1 MKRKFSA
8 SNCVAVAVA
17 LMATMSACSG
27 GDQQQQAQAPTLKVL
42 TVEEVSATLQQTYPA
57 QIKGKTDIEIRPQV
71 SGFITKVCVDEGQQ
85 VRKGQVLFTIDQVQ
99 FQAAVDQA
107 QAAVNTART
116 NVANAQIT
124 EANQRA
130 LYQRNIISQN
140 AWQTSENQLRAA
152 QAQLAQAEAAL
163 TSARKNLS
171 YCQVVA
177 PCDGVVG
184 SIPNREGSLASPSS
198 AVPLTTVSDNSQVY
212 AYFSFTEKDMLEMT
226 NNGTTSLDAAVRALP
241 EVSLLL
247 ADGAEYGLKGKVAT
261 VSGVIDSS
269 TGSSTVRALFDNPS
283 GMLRSGNTGKVAIP
297 VTVDHAILV
306 PQNAT
311 FEVQSFRYV
320 FCLNDSNV
328 TVNTR
333 IEVLPLNDGK
343 NFVVTSGL
351 KAGDRVVVEG
361 VGTSVRAGM
370 TVNPAPA
377 AEAQAQ
383 EQPAEQQ

>member
-377 AEAQAQ
+377 QEQAQ